1 MVATTEESKSVVV
14 VAEMDSAVPTKTM
27 VVAETTPTTPK
38 PTPLEVVQ
46 PTRSDE
52 LDERSD
58 NELSPRANS
67 DNDDAMKYG
76 FGAGMRMYAK
86 SLAMA
91 EKQGA
96 SPPSVRKL
104 TPVRKVD
111 PVVVV
116 KPLSPKAATTPNA
129 TLSPTASTLSPKVA
143 TPKVETAA
151 APVAAVATPKSPEPT
166 LEEVAITTPA
176 AAAAAAPAAVAVA
189 TPKAAAPAVAVAPVD
204 EVAAVPVKSIACVN
218 IVSQIQDF
226 FGEFFRKT
234 EDVVDDCHERV
245 CNRETH
251 SCASTAMKTVAS
263 TEQEDNEMVESSAA
277 EPKEVDAAV
286 AKEGEVTTLSA

>member
-1 MVATTEESKSVVV
+1 MVATTEESKSVVA
-14 VAEMDSAVPTKTM
+14 VAEMDSAVPTKMM
-27 VVAETTPTTPK
+27 VVAETTPTTPT
-38 PTPLEVVQ
+38 PTPLEIIQ

-96 SPPSVRKL
+96 ASPIVRKL
-104 TPVRKVD
+104 TPVRKVE
-111 PVVVV
+111 PVVIV
-116 KPLSPKAATTPNA
+116 KPLSPTPNA
-129 TLSPTASTLSPKVA
+129 SNLSPKASTLSPKVA
-143 TPKVETAA
+143 TPKAETAA
-151 APVAAVATPKSPEPT
+151 APVAAVASPKPSEQT

-189 TPKAAAPAVAVAPVD
+189 TLKAAAPAVAVAPVD

-277 EPKEVDAAV
+277 EPKEVDTAV